1 MRLTFP
7 QLNAIS
13 AGCGHRREAGSTLSI
28 SCTRRCWSSNLGR
41 LFFPPPS
48 ALVYAPRVAPAAPR
62 ADLNPSNMFRNAA
75 RVKVRSRRYQA
86 LRVGSQSGARHRG
99 FLAFSGVL
107 QSNPV
112 QIRSRDVRIF
122 DLRPCGGMYA
132 RLRP

>member
-1 MRLTFP
+1 MQFLRVAATV
-7 QLNAIS
+7 
-13 AGCGHRREAGSTLSI
+13 
-28 SCTRRCWSSNLGR
+28 GR
-41 LFFPPPS
+41 LDRHFPLAALTGVGALIWGGCLPPPPS

-122 DLRPCGGMYA
+122 DLRPCGGMYT